1 MTPRYFAAVV
11 KAHDERQRIRFDLQR
26 VQTFLICAPNLKKHA
41 TLARFWPSPWDA
53 PPQIQWQ
60 PIDPAILAN
69 FNAQAD
75 YTLAEMNKK
84 NGVN

>member
-1 MTPRYFAAVV
+1 MTPRYFAAMV
-11 KAHDERQRIRFDLQR
+11 KAHDERQRVGFDLLR
-26 VQTFLICAPNLKKHA
+26 VQTFLICAPNLRKTA
-41 TLARFWPSPWDA
+41 TLARFWPSPWEKQKA
-53 PPQIQWQ
+53 IWE

-75 YTLAEMNKK
+75 YTLAEMKKK